1 MPMAHPFIL
10 RYPMPYQQRS
20 QTISSTITT
29 ETTTTVLT
37 TAATMT
43 TTAPHPTTEMTNHT
57 LILDADAKN
66 ETSKEILEARRILKV
81 LDEWIQY
88 LEIKKT

>member
-1 MPMAHPFIL
+1 
-10 RYPMPYQQRS
+10 MPYHQQS
-20 QTISSTITT
+20 QTISSTITA

-37 TAATMT
+37 TTAT
-43 TTAPHPTTEMTNHT
+43 TTIAPPTTEMTNQT
-57 LILDADAKN
+57 LILNADAKN

-88 LEIKKT
+88 LEIKKR

>member
-1 MPMAHPFIL
+1 
-10 RYPMPYQQRS
+10 MPYQQRS
-20 QTISSTITT
+20 QTISSLTT
-29 ETTTTVLT
+29 AKPTTTVLT
-37 TAATMT
+37 TTT
-43 TTAPHPTTEMTNHT
+43 TTAPPPTTEMTNQT

-66 ETSKEILEARRILKV
+66 ETTKEILEARRILKV